1 MRGTLAGHGPL
12 LPEEM
17 NEALVNDI
25 VKRLRNDFGFKSRSG
40 YLQEGKCPECGHKEL
55 FTSEAKP
62 NTLKCGRA
70 NNCGAWVSVRQLYP
84 DLFEAYSDRNP
95 QTADKPHAAADAYL
109 SESRGFD
116 LSRLRGLYTQEW
128 HRDAELKIT
137 TATVRFPLPGGSWW
151 ERFIDRAER
160 FGKQKAKFAY
170 GKDRA
175 GEWWQM
181 LDSAQWP
188 AELWLVEGIF
198 DAIALEHHG
207 VAARAL
213 LSCNNYPDV
222 ALARLRAAYEA
233 AGRPLPVLVW
243 ALDGDK
249 AGRDYTAKWHARALA
264 DGWKSKAAQIP
275 QSGSQKIDWNDLHLR
290 NTLGPV
296 DLETFLYHGAL
307 LVATTPSEK
316 ARLMHK
322 RVGRATFYFEHGRRL
337 YWSSFDVK
345 AYDEAREKLKSDS
358 DDMSDDEVRDAALTE
373 ALCVSEICNCYPQP
387 LYYQANRLTGESW
400 YYYRVTFPPGPYHGT
415 EIKGT
420 FKSNQLTSATEF
432 RNRLLDLASGA
443 FWDGTTAQVIRIAK
457 ATLYGLKTVE
467 TIPFIGYAREHG
479 CYVFGDVAVKDGAV
493 YKRNDEDY
501 FDMNKLSIKSLSLS
515 TTLTINRK
523 REDYRS
529 DWLNMIWACYGV
541 KGMVATAFWFGSLF
555 VEQIRAKQQ
564 SYPFLEMSGEPGT
577 GKSTLIDFL
586 WKLVGRVGHE
596 GIDPSKSSLAGRI
609 RTYTQ
614 VGNLPVVLIEADRGK
629 EDDLK
634 QKKFDW
640 EEIKPMFNGHIGR
653 AIGVKNTGTDTHD
666 PPFRGALLIEQNAP
680 VSASRAVL
688 ERIVHMTFDKSLHSR
703 ENKAIAEQLAAID
716 VSEVSAFVLMA
727 TQREAEVLRIV
738 NDAAKDYAN
747 QLLGLGDMKNVRL
760 AHNHAQM
767 MALVDALKLVAP
779 LTDEQHRAT
788 HAALI
793 EMALARQVA
802 LDIDH
807 AHVQTFWELY
817 DFLGGDHDGTTLNH
831 SRDPNLIAISL
842 VEFEARVMRAG
853 SRMPCDLS
861 ELKSILRTS
870 RARKFV
876 DHKTINSRINNGA
889 KKCWVFQ
896 RES

>member
-1 MRGTLAGHGPL
+1 MEKALQIEIHNRL
-12 LPEEM
+12 L
-17 NEALVNDI
+17 
-25 VKRLRNDFGFKSRSG
+25 RDFGFKVRGG
-40 YLQEGKCPECGHKEL
+40 YLQEGKCPECGQKEL
-55 FTSEAKP
+55 FTRANEP

-70 NNCGAWVSVRQLYP
+70 NNCGAWVSVRQLYA
-84 DLFEAYSDRNP
+84 DLFEAYSDRHP
-95 QTADKPHAAADAYL
+95 QTTEHPNAAADAYL
-109 SESRGFD
+109 RDSRGFD

-128 HRDAELKIT
+128 HRDPGLKIT

-170 GKDRA
+170 DKDRA
-175 GEWWQM
+175 GEWWQ
-181 LDSAQWP
+181 LPASADFP
-188 AELWLVEGIF
+188 SELWLTEGIF

-213 LSCNNYPDV
+213 MSCNNYPEHG
-222 ALARLRAAYEA
+222 LTRLRAACEA
-233 AGRPLPVLVW
+233 ADKPLPVLVW

-249 AGRDYTAKWHARALA
+249 AGRDYTPKWHARAVA

-275 QSGSQKIDWNDLHLR
+275 QTGSKKIDWNDLHLR

-307 LVATTPSEK
+307 LIATTPSEK
-316 ARLMHK
+316 ARLMYK
-322 RVGRATFYFEHGRRL
+322 RNSRATFYFEHGRRL
-337 YWSSFDVK
+337 YWASFDVK
-345 AYDEAREKLKSDS
+345 AYDEARKKLE
-358 DDMSDDEVRDAALTE
+358 DDADLSDDELRDAALID

-400 YYYRVTFPPGPYHGT
+400 YYYRITFPPGPYFGT

-420 FKSNQLTSATEF
+420 FKANQLTSATEF
-432 RNRLLDLASGA
+432 RNRLLDLAPGA
-443 FWDGTTAQVIRIAK
+443 LWEGTTGHVIRMAK
-457 ATLYGLKTVE
+457 GLYGLKTVE

-479 CYVFGDVAVKDGAV
+479 CYVFGDVAVKDGTV
-493 YKRNDEDY
+493 YKCNDEDY
-501 FDMNKLSIKSLSLS
+501 FDMGKLSIKSLSLS
-515 TTLTINRK
+515 TTLTINTR
-523 REDYRS
+523 RESYRN

-541 KGMVATAFWFGSLF
+541 KGMATLAFWFGSLF
-555 VEQIRAKQQ
+555 AEQIRAKHQ

-586 WKLVGRVGHE
+586 WKLAGRVGHE
-596 GIDPSKSSLAGRI
+596 GTDPAKSSQVGRT
-609 RTYTQ
+609 RTYAQ

-629 EDDLK
+629 EDDVK

-653 AIGVKNTGTDTHD
+653 AIGVKNTGTDTFD
-666 PPFRGALLIEQNAP
+666 PPFRGAIVIEQNAP
-680 VSASRAVL
+680 VSASRAVM

-716 VSEVSAFVLMA
+716 VSEVSAFILMA

-738 NDAAKDYAN
+738 NDAARDYAN
-747 QLLGLGDMKNVRL
+747 QLLSMGDMKNVRL

-767 MALVDALKLVAP
+767 MALVDALKLVTP

-793 EMALARQVA
+793 EMALARQIA